1 MGEDIR
7 RQREVFFPSDKI
19 GRSSPSK
26 TRRRISRFRRFHR
39 RISTDAGTILR
50 VIFSPLLSQNAT
62 FYRYTVKP
70 VLTATSEQR
79 PPVNNDQPKSPA
91 LLTLL

>member
-1 MGEDIR
+1 MVLIKNISTKQVHQSDLKGFFHDISVHRRSVGEDIR

-50 VIFSPLLSQNAT
+50 VIFST
-62 FYRYTVKP
+62 
-70 VLTATSEQR
+70 
-79 PPVNNDQPKSPA
+79 
-91 LLTLL
+91 LLT